1 MYMYTFAS
9 FIFRV
14 CVYLLYNIYIYNTYL
29 HTYTLT
35 HLYTY
40 LHTYILIS
48 LPDLTLHNI
57 YIYRYHIYILYLH
70 IVYIYIY
77 ILLLSQ
83 PLRPQHLAPGKAAG
97 LAATSKGATTGCA
110 APIGPGAAGAAGSAR
125 GEAGGREGPT
135 WGDDEI
141 YEELPIVISCYILGY
156 L

>member
-1 MYMYTFAS
+1 M
-9 FIFRV
+9 
-14 CVYLLYNIYIYNTYL
+14 
-29 HTYTLT
+29 
-35 HLYTY
+35 
-40 LHTYILIS
+40 
-48 LPDLTLHNI
+48 

-70 IVYIYIY
+70 IVCIYIY